1 MVNPDTYVGHIVSLD
16 RNLFRRLIAQAGRTG
31 LTPDNRFLVAAASRR
46 LRKLVCYNADLRVT
60 VSITDVALV

>member
-16 RNLFRRLIAQAGRTG
+16 RNLFRRLVSQAGRTG
-31 LTPDNRFLVAAASRR
+31 FTPDNRFLVAAASRR

-60 VSITDVALV
+60 VNITDVALV

>member
-1 MVNPDTYVGHIVSLD
+1 MDNPDKYVGHIVSLE
-16 RNLFRRLIAQAGRTG
+16 RNLFQRLSAQAGPSG
-31 LTPDNRFLVAAASRR
+31 FIPDNRFLVAAASRR